1 MKRYLTI
8 LNKNRENLSVEFGYV
23 MSLVSLITM
32 IYAGFS
38 SFWGEM
44 FVSFLALGM
53 YALTVYLHKKV
64 DSYRTTAGVQ
74 LITLVLQFC
83 IVHWW
88 NADVSADGV
97 YLLFIGLLY
106 CLCILGS
113 SWTYVFAAFAWLY
126 LIFII
131 NQSTAS
137 ISILPS
143 FHAQDVVYLTLIFLI
158 QTVFLIRL
166 VYNYLNGHKEWMNQI
181 VNELTIENR

>member
-1 MKRYLTI
+1 
-8 LNKNRENLSVEFGYV
+8 
-23 MSLVSLITM
+23 M

-38 SFWGEM
+38 AFWGEM
-44 FVSFLALGM
+44 FVSFLSFSV
-53 YALTVYLHKKV
+53 YAFSVYSSKKV
-64 DSYRTTAGVQ
+64 NNYQTTAGMQ

-83 IVHWW
+83 ITHWW

-106 CLCILGS
+106 CLCVLGS

-137 ISILPS
+137 ISVLPS
-143 FHAQDVVYLTLIFLI
+143 FHAQDVMYLSVIFLI
-158 QTVFLIRL
+158 QTVFLFRL
-166 VYNYLNGHKEWMNQI
+166 IYNYLNGHTEWMNQI
-181 VNELTIENR
+181 VNELTMEKR